1 MQMRVKRHFVQTA
14 SQTIAPIDRVVV
26 QQDNKQNEE
35 AKTKGFNLN
44 TVIKNKTD

>member
-1 MQMRVKRHFVQTA
+1 MRVKRHFLQTA

-35 AKTKGFNLN
+35 AKTKGFNSN
-44 TVIKNKTD
+44 TVIKKKTD